1 MEGEDQNPNQHEEPE
16 YHWPALE
23 SDPQIFS
30 EYMTK
35 LGMSDEWQISEVF
48 GLDDDCLSFVPQ
60 PCVAAIVTFERN
72 TKADEKP
79 GSGDDSEIVPFYMK
93 QTGTLDN
100 ACGII
105 ACLHAIMNHQAQIP
119 LTDGSILDK
128 FAKDTK
134 SLTPAERATYLEEFK
149 EFKEE
154 HKIHA
159 NQGQTEVPT
168 SSENVNHHFVAFIR
182 NGNGRLIELDG
193 TKDGPAV
200 IEDEWEDLLKS
211 VSKELIRRLENGIIT
226 ESLSLMALTKKP

>member
-1 MEGEDQNPNQHEEPE
+1 MLLLKEKTRD
-16 YHWPALE
+16 
-23 SDPQIFS
+23 
-30 EYMTK
+30 
-35 LGMSDEWQISEVF
+35 
-48 GLDDDCLSFVPQ
+48 
-60 PCVAAIVTFERN
+60 
-72 TKADEKP
+72 DEKP

-105 ACLHAIMNHQAQIP
+105 ACLHAIMNHQGEIP

-128 FAKDTK
+128 FAKETK
-134 SLTPAERATYLEEFK
+134 RMTPAERAKYLEEFK

-154 HKIHA
+154 HKHHA

-182 NGNGRLIELDG
+182 NGDGKLIELDG

-200 IEDEWEDLLKS
+200 IEDECEDLLKS
-211 VSKELIRRLENGIIT
+211 VAKELQRRLENEIIT
-226 ESLSLMALTKKP
+226 ESLSLMGLAKRP